1 MADAEVNTAPLGL
14 VAEVTLG
21 KMIQSSPVEGAE
33 LVPYIKAKNVRPEK
47 VEVDSL
53 GSMYATPAERVALAV
68 RMGDI
73 FVIEGGATAGRAA
86 AVRDSPPEECI
97 FQNAVHRV
105 RAGPR
110 MEQRFLYY
118 VLAAYPQTGWYEAIC
133 SAATFKHLTGEK
145 MARLPVPVPPLEV
158 QRRVADM
165 LDTETVRIDTLI
177 EKNERVLELL
187 SQRATALI
195 TAAVTGAVDVGQSGG
210 PRTPFGNHVM
220 SSLVT
225 GLSTGLQPIR
235 PMRYLAEVNSQ
246 SLPETHP
253 VDAEIE
259 YLDIGAVGHGQIL
272 LTPDRMTFG
281 AAPSRARRVVQKGDI
296 LVSTV
301 RTYLRAV
308 ARIAEPPEN
317 LIASTG
323 FAVLRARP
331 DVIEPRFLFYWCLS
345 DHFIESVVSKSTG
358 VSYPAIN
365 ASDLL
370 AMPVFCPPLDVQ
382 RRIADMLDVEIE
394 KMEELRS
401 TVNRQQDLLRLRR
414 QALITAAVTGQIE
427 V

>member
-1 MADAEVNTAPLGL
+1 MV
-14 VAEVTLG
+14 VAELATTRPFSWPIKPAWSVLA
-21 KMIQSSPVEGAE
+21 PVKRQGHPQE
-33 LVPYIKAKNVRPEK
+33 LVLSVYREHGVIPKESREDNHNRTPENLDTYQLVEPGDVVFNKMKAWSGSVGVAEHRGIVSPDYM
-47 VEVDSL
+47 VCEVL
-53 GSMYATPAERVALAV
+53 TP
-68 RMGDI
+68 DI
-73 FVIEGGATAGRAA
+73 DR
-86 AVRDSPPEECI
+86 
-97 FQNAVHRV
+97 
-105 RAGPR
+105 
-110 MEQRFLYY
+110 RFLHYLLRSQALFSEY
-118 VLAAYPQTGWYEAIC
+118 RRRSKGIRPSQWRLYFDELRSVELPIPDF
-133 SAATFKHLTGEK
+133 AT
-145 MARLPVPVPPLEV
+145 
-158 QRRVADM
+158 QRRIADM

-272 LTPDRMTFG
+272 LTPERMTFG